1 MGGAQRCQ
9 SIAAWNGDGY
19 RGVYHRAGRRPDP
32 LAPPILQESRPCAAK
47 ARSPDERSDIRGHS
61 HTVPDIASL
70 IRACMGLWLS
80 RGMIDQGMCC
90 SWLLSWSALR
100 SQWRFRSDG

>member
-1 MGGAQRCQ
+1 MSEAISGAVL
-9 SIAAWNGDGY
+9 
-19 RGVYHRAGRRPDP
+19 GV
-32 LAPPILQESRPCAAK
+32 
-47 ARSPDERSDIRGHS
+47 
-61 HTVPDIASL
+61 VPDVAAL

-100 SQWRFRSDG
+100 SQWLFRSDG